1 MAAAAAAATTR
12 VLVYEGPFGPQLA
25 RLKKVSVFSMG
36 STLVGVPLL
45 AVFGNEG
52 MEPVQRG
59 ALALVDC
66 LAGWLRGRINFSN
79 LARRL

>member
-25 RLKKVSVFSMG
+25 RLKKVSILSMG
-36 STLVGVPLL
+36 CTLVGVPLL

-59 ALALVDC
+59 ALHLVGC
-66 LAGWLRGRINFSN
+66 LAGWLRGRIPLSN
-79 LARRL
+79 LGRRL

>member
-1 MAAAAAAATTR
+1 MAAAATTR

-36 STLVGVPLL
+36 CTLVGVPLL

-52 MEPVQRG
+52 MQPVQRG
-59 ALALVDC
+59 ESDHIGWSW
-66 LAGWLRGRINFSN
+66 AGACWDA
-79 LARRL
+79 AR